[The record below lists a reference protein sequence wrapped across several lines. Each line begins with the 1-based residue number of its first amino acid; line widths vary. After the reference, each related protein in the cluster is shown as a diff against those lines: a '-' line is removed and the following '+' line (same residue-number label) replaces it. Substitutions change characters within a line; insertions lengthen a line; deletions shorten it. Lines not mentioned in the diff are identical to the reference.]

1 VMSDLDRLIRFSVI
15 AEELSFSEAA
25 RRLHVDQPWLSRQIQ
40 QLETYMGFAL
50 FVRSTRR
57 VALTPEGE
65 ELYAQTR
72 ELTGAAEKCR
82 QVSRSLMRSHSMM
95 LAVGVNPY
103 TYWLPERKAI
113 LESFQR
119 RDERVK
125 IEIVSNYTS
134 KLVSKLRKQLI
145 DVALIS
151 EPFVYDDMETLVVR
165 STPVSLLVPPD
176 DPLARCAAVPL
187 AALRGREIPVIS
199 ERLNPAYWGAVY
211 QPFVDAGAIPFTVQ
225 EGVAAIP
232 FYARDRRLPVLSV
245 CWPHSE
251 QGALPDF
258 VHVELEA
265 PAPEARFALIRR
277 REPPRGLLTHFWNM
291 AESLAKGG
299 VCPPTIAARARPRHA
314 IAA

>member
-40 QLETYMGFAL
+40 QLETQMGFAL

-57 VALTPEGE
+57 VVLTPEGE
-65 ELYAQTR
+65 ELFAQAKD
-72 ELTGAAEKCR
+72 LASAAERCR
-82 QVSRSLMRSHSMM
+82 QVSRSLMRSHSLM

-103 TYWLPERKAI
+103 AFWLPERRNI

-125 IEIVSNYTS
+125 IEVVSNYTS
-134 KLVSKLRKQLI
+134 KLISKLRKRLI
-145 DVALIS
+145 DVALIA
-151 EPFVYDDMETLVVR
+151 EPFDYEDLETMVVR
-165 STPVSLLVPPD
+165 SSPISLLVPPE
-176 DPLARCAAVPL
+176 DPLARSTKVPMS
-187 AALRGREIPVIS
+187 ALRGREIPMIS
-199 ERLNPAYWGAVY
+199 ESLNPAYWESVYRPFVEAGAV
-211 QPFVDAGAIPFTVQ
+211 PFTVH
-225 EGVAAIP
+225 EGVAAVP
-232 FYARDRRLPVLSV
+232 FYAKDRRLPVLSV

-251 QGALPDF
+251 QGALPEF

-265 PAPEARFALIRR
+265 PAPLARFALVRR
-277 REPPRGLLTHFWNM
+277 REPPRGLLTHFWSTAQSVIEGNVRPSAM
-291 AESLAKGG
+291 ITR
-299 VCPPTIAARARPRHA
+299 VRPRQA